1 MKLSKNIN
9 LYIYNSYKVNH
20 TVMPVNHMKKFYK
33 NEDKKS
39 KESNENDK
47 RKYKKGKDSDSEGDN
62 NSNSTGSENENDVS
76 EANGGISDQQKF
88 DIHEYRKMLSEMFP
102 SKYMDN
108 RVSML
113 EKEKKRVSLCQY
125 QQRRRSRLLMIPIIP
140 VIPITWDPL
149 KLI

>member
-1 MKLSKNIN
+1 
-9 LYIYNSYKVNH
+9 
-20 TVMPVNHMKKFYK
+20 MPVNHMKKFYK

-62 NSNSTGSENENDVS
+62 NSNSTGSENENDAS
-76 EANGGISDQQKF
+76 EASGGISDQQKF

-113 EKEKKRVSLCQY
+113 EKDKKKSKSVPLQAHASTATAYDLNHSGHSNNIESTKTDKKKQVAEVQWMKIEK
-125 QQRRRSRLLMIPIIP
+125 
-140 VIPITWDPL
+140 
-149 KLI
+149 

>member
-1 MKLSKNIN
+1 
-9 LYIYNSYKVNH
+9 
-20 TVMPVNHMKKFYK
+20 MPVNHMKKFYK

-39 KESNENDK
+39 KELNENDK

-62 NSNSTGSENENDVS
+62 NSNSTGSENENDAS

-88 DIHEYRKMLSEMFP
+88 DIHEYRKMLAEMFP

-113 EKEKKRVSLCQY
+113 EKEKKKSKSL
-125 QQRRRSRLLMIPIIP
+125 P
-140 VIPITWDPL
+140 VPVQASTAAAYDHNHSSHSGNVELAKTDTKKTTDSSKKKNKWR
-149 KLI
+149 KCSG

>member
-1 MKLSKNIN
+1 
-9 LYIYNSYKVNH
+9 
-20 TVMPVNHMKKFYK
+20 MPVNHMKKFYK

-62 NSNSTGSENENDVS
+62 NSNSSGSENDDGNM
-76 EANGGISDQQKF
+76 DQQKF
-88 DIHEYRKMLSEMFP
+88 DIHEYRKMLAEMFP

-113 EKEKKRVSLCQY
+113 EKEKKKSKSQQVSAGAY
-125 QQRRRSRLLMIPIIP
+125 ESNSPSNSVEVAKTDTKKTRR
-140 VIPITWDPL
+140 
-149 KLI
+149 